1 MLPAAYR
8 REGGAAS
15 GAIFVQAADDTSD
28 PIAEVRWVD
37 GLEWPGLRGIVARVD
52 LAAGS
57 GGVVD
62 QLDALVRAGRVVGV
76 RHLLQDLPTT
86 VFPEFTAGLQAAAA
100 RGLAFDACIRHK
112 QLPALTALVDATPDL
127 IVVLDH
133 LGKPPVDEGAGDR
146 RDPATAGPDELRQRV
161 DPQVAP
167 ALPGTS
173 LRALR
178 HRGPGRLGA
187 RRRQPGLTRHRANS
201 RRVGGRS
208 ADLAEGERP
217 GIAPDAIARVQ
228 GVDRGDVLRPQG
240 HALERRVGAHAFDRD
255 GLGDHD
261 VTLLEVPA
269 QDHLRRRSA
278 QLLGDLRDPRVL
290 QVGALAQR

>member
-1 MLPAAYR
+1 MIDAHVHVWDPDILNYDWLVGTPADRQMLPAAYR

-133 LGKPPVDEGAGDR
+133 LGKPPVDEGLGSAAGAAWEQAIATLAARPHTFVKLSGMTAESRDR
-146 RDPATAGPDELRQRV
+146 DTFERNADAFLSHALAVFGPDRAMIASDWPVSAVFGVGGTFSDWIMRV
-161 DPQVAP
+161 RTLVRDADWPMVSVGA
-167 ALPGTS
+167 
-173 LRALR
+173 
-178 HRGPGRLGA
+178 A
-187 RRRQPGLTRHRANS
+187 RRAYL
-201 RRVGGRS
+201 
-208 ADLAEGERP
+208 
-217 GIAPDAIARVQ
+217 PDEAREMSNAA
-228 GVDRGDVLRPQG
+228 G
-240 HALERRVGAHAFDRD
+240 
-255 GLGDHD
+255 
-261 VTLLEVPA
+261 
-269 QDHLRRRSA
+269 
-278 QLLGDLRDPRVL
+278 
-290 QVGALAQR
+290 